1 MSNESKIVLS
11 NKQNGTTT
19 EIIDSNS
26 KSNVRKKFHLND
38 ERGK

>member
-19 EIIDSNS
+19 EIIDNNS
-26 KSNVRKKFHLND
+26 KKICTFD
-38 ERGK
+38 GQ